1 MVLYDLCYDVN
12 SEAIA
17 TDTNTEKEV
26 DKHTLLWVNVR
37 ILRVAGAENLR
48 PEGVSPLFFEAFF
61 RLQLFKNGSG
71 IIPQDGFQL
80 KQHYGTKKNITHKEE
95 IFMQTVR
102 KLRKRSGFTLVELLI
117 VIIIIG
123 ILAGAMLLVAGSG
136 TDKAEATKIISDLR
150 SLKSA
155 ALMFY
160 ADGGKIEDTDN
171 HLDDLKDYMDRK
183 MDDSYYT
190 FIRGTTD
197 HDLWFVGRLQIE
209 PTSGIAESLAK
220 TAVDSG
226 LLAQP
231 VSGDMETNKYNKTAV
246 VYMRAR

>member
-37 ILRVAGAENLR
+37 ILRVAGAENLW

-61 RLQLFKNGSG
+61 RLQLFKNGRG

-80 KQHYGTKKNITHKEE
+80 KQHYGTKKNTTHKGE

-136 TDKAEATKIISDLR
+136 SDRAEATKIISDLR
-150 SLKSA
+150 GLKAA

-160 ADGGKIEDTDN
+160 ADGNKTIVGDQIDE
-171 HLDDLKDYMDRK
+171 LKKYMDRTISG
-183 MDDSYYT
+183 DYEFVPGDT
-190 FIRGTTD
+190 PD
-197 HDLWFVGRLQIE
+197 QWFVGHTNV
-209 PTSGIAESLAK
+209 PTGARSPLAK
-220 TAVDSG
+220 NAEESG
-226 LLAQP
+226 LLNAA
-231 VSGDMETNKYNKTAV
+231 VSADFSTNKYTGTGTGAAS